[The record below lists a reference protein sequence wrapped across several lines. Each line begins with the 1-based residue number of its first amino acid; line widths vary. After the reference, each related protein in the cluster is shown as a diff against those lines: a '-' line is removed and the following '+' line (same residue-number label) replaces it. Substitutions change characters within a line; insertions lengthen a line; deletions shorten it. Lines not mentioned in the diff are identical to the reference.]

1 MKKLS
6 TLIITVIFA
15 FNCVAFATQLNT
27 EVVNKTDSS
36 FTLELTLA
44 EEIAPSIKVN
54 GEVMKYDPAPFTKDD
69 RMYVPVRQILEQ
81 NGYYVNYDD
90 KTATVSAINTSNNHY
105 IVMQIGNKTYSSG
118 DKTYEFDVAP
128 IVIEGRTFV
137 PVRIMYEM
145 MGCKVDYDEATNTAI
160 ITK

>member
-6 TLIITVIFA
+6 VLLLIIII
-15 FNCVAFATQLNT
+15 FNCIAFADQLETN
-27 EVVNKTDSS
+27 VVKESDSS
-36 FTLELTLA
+36 FTLELKLT
-44 EEIAPSIKVN
+44 EEKSPVVKVN
-54 GEVMKYDPAPFTKDD
+54 GEVMEYDPAPFTKDD

-81 NGYYVNYDD
+81 NGYYVNYDE
-90 KTATVSAINTSNNHY
+90 KTATVSAINTVNNHY
-105 IVMQIGNKTYSSG
+105 IVMQIGNKTYASG
-118 DKTYEFDVAP
+118 ERTYQFDVAP